1 MPLDGAVPSQ
11 DVLPLLVILVVLLV
25 APAPAGAG
33 TRWAPPVPGAVL
45 RPFAFAGE
53 PFRVGRHRGVD
64 LAARPGAVVR
74 ATCAGRVAVAGTV
87 GTSGRVVTVRCG
99 PWRVTQLPLGRIDV
113 RPGDVVAQ
121 GVPIGTVGEA
131 PVAGRRHV
139 GLHLGVRR
147 EGHPAGYVDP
157 LRFLARA
164 PGPPPPV
171 GPRAGFRPRRGP
183 GSSPP
188 DARPAPAPAAARPP
202 AGAPAHGAPAPPPA
216 RAPTR
221 GVPAP
226 PAVGAPTR
234 GVAALPR
241 APTRGVPAVAPPGG
255 GLAPWPVW
263 AGLALLLAGAAGAG
277 VRWRP
282 RNRRAAAPIG
292 QPGEVR

>member
-1 MPLDGAVPSQ
+1 
-11 DVLPLLVILVVLLV
+11 
-25 APAPAGAG
+25 
-33 TRWAPPVPGAVL
+33 VL
-45 RPFAFAGE
+45 RPFTFAGE
-53 PFRVGRHRGVD
+53 PFAAGRHRGVD
-64 LAARPGAVVR
+64 LAARPGAIVR
-74 ATCAGRVAVAGTV
+74 AACAGRVVVAGTV

-99 PWRVTQLPLGRIDV
+99 PWRVTHMPLGRIDV
-113 RPGDVVAQ
+113 RAGDLVAQ
-121 GVPIGTVGEA
+121 GEPIGTVGEA
-131 PVAGRRHV
+131 PVLGRPHV
-139 GLHLGVRR
+139 GLHLGVRH
-147 EGHPAGYVDP
+147 EGRPAGYVDP

-188 DARPAPAPAAARPP
+188 DARPAPA
-202 AGAPAHGAPAPPPA
+202 PA